1 MCDGSGNLLLKVVL
15 VKMCLKKL
23 DLKAPFKI
31 RNAAFNADHIQ
42 NDLCR
47 CLEGKEGGKNLFFG
61 EKDLTECGKKHRVRG
76 PGFRLCQ
83 EGTEPPHEWPGWL
96 PGHLP
101 GSSTALGLLEQLCPG
116 HLPAPSPAMDSTK
129 TPLK

>member
-1 MCDGSGNLLLKVVL
+1 
-15 VKMCLKKL
+15 MCLKKL

-31 RNAAFNADHIQ
+31 RNAVFNADHIQ

-47 CLEGKEGGKNLFFG
+47 CLQGKEGGKNLSFG

-83 EGTEPPHEWPGWL
+83 EGTEPAQGGFLGPAWL
-96 PGHLP
+96 
-101 GSSTALGLLEQLCPG
+101 
-116 HLPAPSPAMDSTK
+116 
-129 TPLK
+129 